1 MAEILLYNY
10 SKIYLTA
17 MTLRRRY
24 LLRTFGLTAIG
35 TQLLPLAQTNLS
47 PKSAI
52 EPRRLQIG
60 DTVALI
66 NPAAFNYEKEVQP
79 FFKVL
84 DNLGLKVKLGEHF
97 YDRYGYLAGKDADR
111 AADVNAAF
119 ADDEVRAIFTGMGGW
134 GCGRILPLLDY
145 NIIRNN
151 PKIIMGFSDITAL
164 LLAIYTK
171 TNIVTFHGPLG
182 VSNWSPFTV
191 DCVKKV
197 LFDGGSVTLQNSKS
211 LQVETI
217 WRGTARGKLIGGNLS
232 VIAAMVGSAY
242 LPTWE
247 NSILFVEEVGEE
259 VYRIDRMLTQLKLAG
274 ILDRISGFI
283 FGQCTKCEA
292 EKPQESLTLPQVLS
306 DHIRPL
312 KIPAWYGSMV
322 GHIRDKFT
330 LPIGK
335 QVEIDAN
342 SGTIRLLESGVN

>member
-1 MAEILLYNY
+1 MNLP
-10 SKIYLTA
+10 
-17 MTLRRRY
+17 RRY
-24 LLRTFGLTAIG
+24 AIGTFGLTAIG
-35 TQLLPLAQTNLS
+35 TLLLPLANPLKRIAQTNLS
-47 PKSAI
+47 AKSAI

-111 AADVNAAF
+111 AADVNTAF
-119 ADDEVRAIFTGMGGW
+119 ADDEVQAIFTGMGGW
-134 GCGRILPLLDY
+134 GCNRILPLLDY

-151 PKIIMGFSDITAL
+151 PKIIIGFSDITAL
-164 LLAIYTK
+164 LLAIYAK

-182 VSNWSPFTV
+182 VSSWSPFTV
-191 DCVKKV
+191 NYLKKV
-197 LFDGGSVTLQNSKS
+197 LFDGGPVTLQNSQS
-211 LQVETI
+211 VPFQTI
-217 WRGTARGKLIGGNLS
+217 GRGTARGKLIGGNLS

-242 LPTWE
+242 LPEWE
-247 NSILFVEEVGEE
+247 KSILFVEEVGEE

-283 FGQCTKCEA
+283 FGQCTKCDA
-292 EKPQESLTLPQVLS
+292 EKPQESLTLAQVLS

-322 GHIRDKFT
+322 GHIREQFT

-335 QVEIDAN
+335 EVEIDAN
-342 SGTIRLLESGVN
+342 SGTIKLS

>member
-1 MAEILLYNY
+1 
-10 SKIYLTA
+10 
-17 MTLRRRY
+17 MTFARRY

-35 TQLLPLAQTNLS
+35 TQLLPIAQNNLLS
-47 PKSAI
+47 KSAI
-52 EPRRLQIG
+52 EPRRLKVG

-66 NPAAFNYEKEVQP
+66 NPAAFNYEKEVQQ

-119 ADDEVRAIFTGMGGW
+119 ADDSVQAIFTGMGGW

-164 LLAIYTK
+164 LLAIHAK

-182 VSNWSPFTV
+182 VSSWSPFTV
-191 DCVKKV
+191 DYVKKV
-197 LFDGGSVTLQNSKS
+197 LFDGGSVTMQNSKTMP
-211 LQVETI
+211 VET
-217 WRGTARGKLIGGNLS
+217 
-232 VIAAMVGSAY
+232 GSAY
-242 LPTWE
+242 LPDWE
-247 NSILFVEEVGEE
+247 NSILFVEEVSEE
-259 VYRIDRMLTQLKLAG
+259 VYRIDRMLTQLQLAG
-274 ILDRISGFI
+274 ILDKISGFV

-292 EKPQESLTLPQVLS
+292 EKPQESLTLSQVLT
-306 DHIRPL
+306 DRIRPL
-312 KIPAWYGSMV
+312 NIPAWYGSMV

-335 QVEIDAN
+335 EVEIDATA
-342 SGTIRLLESGVN
+342 GTIKLLSSAVS

>member
-1 MAEILLYNY
+1 
-10 SKIYLTA
+10 
-17 MTLRRRY
+17 MTLRRRA

-35 TQLLPLAQTNLS
+35 TQLLPLANPSKRIAQTNLS

-52 EPRRLQIG
+52 VKPRRLQVG

-79 FFKVL
+79 FFKAL
-84 DNLGLKVKLGEHF
+84 DKLGLKIKLGEHF

-111 AADVNAAF
+111 AADVNTAF
-119 ADDEVRAIFTGMGGW
+119 ADDSVRGIFTGMGGW

-145 NIIRNN
+145 NIIGNN

-164 LLAIYTK
+164 LLAIHAK

-182 VSNWSPFTV
+182 ASTWSPFTV
-191 DCVKKV
+191 YSLKKI

-211 LQVETI
+211 VQIETI
-217 WRGTARGKLIGGNLS
+217 GRGTARGKLIGGNLS

-274 ILDRISGFI
+274 ILDKISGFI

-292 EKPQESLTLPQVLS
+292 ETPQESLTLPQVLS

-322 GHIRDKFT
+322 GHIQDKFT
-330 LPIGK
+330 LPIGLE
-335 QVEIDAN
+335 VEIDAD
-342 SGTIRLLESGVN
+342 SGTIKLLESAVS

>member
-24 LLRTFGLTAIG
+24 LLRTFGMTAIG

-52 EPRRLQIG
+52 EPRRLQVG

-66 NPAAFNYEKEVQP
+66 NPAAFNYQKEVQP

-119 ADDEVRAIFTGMGGW
+119 ADDSVRAIFTGMGGW

-164 LLAIYTK
+164 LLAIYAK

-197 LFDGGSVTLQNSKS
+197 LFEGVRLRCKTPK
-211 LQVETI
+211 
-217 WRGTARGKLIGGNLS
+217 ACKLKQSGAEQLG
-232 VIAAMVGSAY
+232 
-242 LPTWE
+242 E
-247 NSILFVEEVGEE
+247 N
-259 VYRIDRMLTQLKLAG
+259 
-274 ILDRISGFI
+274 
-283 FGQCTKCEA
+283 
-292 EKPQESLTLPQVLS
+292 
-306 DHIRPL
+306 
-312 KIPAWYGSMV
+312 
-322 GHIRDKFT
+322 
-330 LPIGK
+330 
-335 QVEIDAN
+335 
-342 SGTIRLLESGVN
+342 

>member
-35 TQLLPLAQTNLS
+35 TQLLPLVQTNLS
-47 PKSAI
+47 SKSAI
-52 EPRRLQIG
+52 EPRRLQVG

-119 ADDEVRAIFTGMGGW
+119 ADDSVRAIFTGMGGW

-217 WRGTARGKLIGGNLS
+217 RSGTARGKLIGGNLS

-259 VYRIDRMLTQLKLAG
+259 VYRIDRGLTQLKLAG
-274 ILDRISGFI
+274 ILDKISGFI

-322 GHIRDKFT
+322 GHIRDKLT
-330 LPIGK
+330 MPIGK

-342 SGTIRLLESGVN
+342 YGTIRVLESAVN

>member
-1 MAEILLYNY
+1 MLYNY
-10 SKIYLTA
+10 STNYLTV
-17 MTLRRRY
+17 MTFARRY

-35 TQLLPLAQTNLS
+35 TQLLPIAQNNLFA
-47 PKSAI
+47 KSAI
-52 EPRRLQIG
+52 EPRRLKVG

-66 NPAAFNYEKEVQP
+66 NPAAFNYEKEVQQ

-119 ADDEVRAIFTGMGGW
+119 ADDSVQAIFTGMGGW

-145 NIIRNN
+145 NTIRNN

-164 LLAIYTK
+164 LLAIHAK

-182 VSNWSPFTV
+182 VSSWSPFTV
-191 DCVKKV
+191 DYVKKV
-197 LFDGGSVTLQNSKS
+197 LFDGGSVTMQNSKTMP
-211 LQVETI
+211 VETI
-217 WRGTARGKLIGGNLS
+217 RRGTARGKLIGGNLS
-232 VIAAMVGSAY
+232 VISTLIGSAY
-242 LPTWE
+242 LPDWE
-247 NSILFVEEVGEE
+247 NSILFVEEVSEE
-259 VYRIDRMLTQLKLAG
+259 VYRIDRMLTQLQLAG
-274 ILDRISGFI
+274 ILDKISGFV

-292 EKPQESLTLPQVLS
+292 EKPQESLTLSQVLT
-306 DHIRPL
+306 DRIRPL
-312 KIPAWYGSMV
+312 NIPAWYGSMV

-335 QVEIDAN
+335 EVEIDATA
-342 SGTIRLLESGVN
+342 GTIKLLSSAVS

>member
-1 MAEILLYNY
+1 
-10 SKIYLTA
+10 
-17 MTLRRRY
+17 MTLRRRV

-35 TQLLPLAQTNLS
+35 TQLLPLAKPSNRIAQTNLS

-52 EPRRLQIG
+52 EPRRLQVG

-119 ADDEVRAIFTGMGGW
+119 ADDSVQAIFTGMGGW

-145 NIIRNN
+145 DIIRNN
-151 PKIIMGFSDITAL
+151 PKIILGFSDITAL
-164 LLAIYTK
+164 LLAIYAK

-182 VSNWSPFTV
+182 ASSWSPFTV
-191 DCVKKV
+191 DYVKKV
-197 LFDGGSVTLQNSKS
+197 LFEGGSVTMQNSKGV
-211 LQVETI
+211 QFQTI
-217 WRGTARGKLIGGNLS
+217 GRGTARGKLIGGNLS

-292 EKPQESLTLPQVLS
+292 EKPQESLTLAQVLS

-322 GHIRDKFT
+322 GHIREQFT
-330 LPIGK
+330 LPIGLE
-335 QVEIDAN
+335 VEIDAD
-342 SGTIRLLESGVN
+342 SGTIRLLESAVS